1 MLKDVYLTRGV
12 RTPFGNYL
20 GSLSVL
26 KAGELGA
33 HAIRAAL
40 ARGGVAEKEIDEV
53 YMGCVVQAGLGQ
65 SVARQS
71 AIGAGLPV
79 SCGAT
84 TVNKVCGSSMR
95 AVVIAAQA
103 IQCDDAH
110 LIVAGGTESMS
121 NAPYFLRQAR
131 TGYRM
136 GDGVL
141 VDGMIYDGLW
151 DVYNDKH
158 MGTCGD
164 QLAGKYDITRQEQ
177 DDYAIASFGR
187 AIQAWENGFYNKDEV
202 VPIEIKTRKETM
214 LVEKDEEVSRYRGAD
229 KLRSLR
235 PAFGA
240 DGTVTAG
247 NASGINDGAA
257 AMLVFD
263 DEARD
268 RLGIK
273 PAVRVLGYSN
283 HAQEPEWFGLA
294 PIGALKKLS
303 EKLSL
308 PLSKVDLFEI
318 NEAFACVALA
328 AIKEL
333 NLDHDKVNVA
343 GGAVSIGHPIGA
355 SGARIINT
363 LVRALEFHDKKI
375 GMAAICLGGG
385 EASAIALE
393 RC

>member
-1 MLKDVYLTRGV
+1 MLRDVYLTHGV

-20 GSLSVL
+20 GSLSGL

-33 HAIRAAL
+33 HAVKAAL
-40 ARGGVAEKEIDEV
+40 ARAGVNGKEVDEV

-65 SVARQS
+65 NVARQS
-71 AIGAGLPV
+71 AIGAGLPA

-95 AVVIAAQA
+95 AVVIAAQT

-110 LIVAGGTESMS
+110 LIVAGGAESMS

-136 GDGVL
+136 GDGPL

-164 QLAGKYDITRQEQ
+164 QLAAKYDITRQQQ
-177 DDYAIASFGR
+177 DDYAIASFDR
-187 AIQAWENGFYNKDEV
+187 AVQAWENGFYNKEEV
-202 VPIEIKTRKETM
+202 VPIEIKTRKETI

-240 DGTVTAG
+240 EGTVTAG

-263 DEARD
+263 DEAKT

-273 PAVRVLGYSN
+273 PAARILGHSN
-283 HAQEPEWFGLA
+283 HAQEPEWFGSA

-318 NEAFACVALA
+318 NEAFSVVALA

-333 NLDHDKVNVA
+333 KLDHDKVNVA

-363 LVRALEFHDKKI
+363 LVRALEFHDKRI

-385 EASAIALE
+385 EASAIAVE